1 MGFFLFALLH
11 FIADKKK
18 ITKWAKIIAP
28 AGTATLTCYMLP
40 YIIYPMRTF
49 VGFTLPDVL
58 NTGVIGLLGS
68 MVFALLVVAIT
79 GWLEKKGIKLKL

>member
-1 MGFFLFALLH
+1 
-11 FIADKKK
+11 
-18 ITKWAKIIAP
+18 
-28 AGTATLTCYMLP
+28 MLP

-49 VGFTLPDVL
+49 VDFTLPDAL
-58 NTGVIGLLGS
+58 NTGVVGLIGS